1 MAHLSLP
8 LKGLLQD
15 TESKT
20 AGYTPPPLQDLHRF
34 LFLSF
39 IMESCISVICD
50 VVIHAVYF
58 YISFLFQFPLVL
70 PLPWVAEQLGFLWLL
85 LLRLYLSL
93 CAVARGAIRVQWK
106 RAQRWNQICCGEN
119 ILNVLCHISSSR
131 HTSVPRFSNII
142 WSSHSSVILC

>member
-20 AGYTPPPLQDLHRF
+20 AGYTPPLQDLHRF

-50 VVIHAVYF
+50 VVIHAVYL

-70 PLPWVAEQLGFLWLL
+70 PLPWV
-85 LLRLYLSL
+85 
-93 CAVARGAIRVQWK
+93 VTAIVE
-106 RAQRWNQICCGEN
+106 I
-119 ILNVLCHISSSR
+119 
-131 HTSVPRFSNII
+131 VP
-142 WSSHSSVILC
+142 